1 MITFATKAT
10 KLKLE
15 SWLNFRKTWALK
27 RFHFSNHAKN
37 QKGVMHY
44 MMGPFKKKR
53 KYCHAKKLTPHLLIF
68 WLLSL
73 AWIIFSLTV
82 KIFYI
87 FIAKKILVNTSKFY
101 ISYSS
106 ENSINLENSIS
117 TFYQCR
123 IYFGAI
129 IQIFPILSVLFY
141 EFNICGIFTENFEF
155 SWILP

>member
-82 KIFYI
+82 QIFYI
-87 FIAKKILVNTSKFY
+87 FIAKKNLVNISKFC

-106 ENSINLENSIS
+106 ENSILDTKMWARSDDI
-117 TFYQCR
+117 TK
-123 IYFGAI
+123 
-129 IQIFPILSVLFY
+129 IFWIVLFNELIAFKDDTKLRY
-141 EFNICGIFTENFEF
+141 ASCA
-155 SWILP
+155 SASLLK

>member
-1 MITFATKAT
+1 M
-10 KLKLE
+10 
-15 SWLNFRKTWALK
+15 
-27 RFHFSNHAKN
+27 
-37 QKGVMHY
+37 
-44 MMGPFKKKR
+44 
-53 KYCHAKKLTPHLLIF
+53 IF

-141 EFNICGIFTENFEF
+141 EFNICGIFLNFALKNLKNLESRRENANFPKIFPFAILIQLMPNFPEF
-155 SWILP
+155 CSKTLKNLEFWRENSNFSSVVFSYEL